1 MNRMAA
7 SVPQGTKDYFS
18 TTTGQLFNR
27 DRLRGVT
34 LCFGIGEERPFYV
47 EKVPSLLMAR
57 LKHNFSFFYLNY
69 MIVTALLFCMTLLVS
84 PSAIIGIGLLGA
96 LWVYVIRQTQ
106 NGSLVIFGK
115 NISQSQ
121 ATIALM
127 AVTAM
132 VLFYLLSGIFWW
144 AVFSSGFLVLMHAG
158 LRDASMHQDGDDHVD
173 MMGEVPGETASFL
186 GDHNAV

>member
-1 MNRMAA
+1 MAA

>member
-1 MNRMAA
+1 MAA

-18 TTTGQLFNR
+18 TTTGQVFSR

-47 EKVPSLLMAR
+47 EKVPALLIAR
-57 LKHNFSFFYLNY
+57 LKHNLTFFYLNY
-69 MIVTALLFCMTLLVS
+69 IIVTALLFCMTLMVS
-84 PSAIIGIGLLGA
+84 PSAIVGIGLLGA
-96 LWVYVIRQTQ
+96 LWFYVIRQTQ
-106 NGSLVIFGK
+106 TGSLVILGK
-115 NISQSQ
+115 NISQNQ
-121 ATIALM
+121 ATIGLMGVSAL
-127 AVTAM
+127 

-144 AVFSSGFLVLMHAG
+144 AVFSSGFLVLIHAG

-173 MMGEVPGETASFL
+173 MVGEVPGETAAFL